1 MYLSI
6 PLFVVLLVASQF
18 LPGNALSSP
27 PNSVKK
33 TSTHTQLFASQGN
46 TEDTDD
52 STSTTSIDCAIIGG
66 GPASFVTAIAISK
79 ASPSSSIAIFE
90 KDAFQPKGASIQIS
104 NSGWKSIK
112 ELDESLV
119 QKLEDTGVPVTG
131 VGMKSWKYDSND
143 DNGAEGN
150 GENAIKIFLKKNL
163 SKVKSKATQILFSRA
178 IRKTHLWHD
187 VRVALRDHAIK
198 TYDVTEAD
206 ESSGDRSLLN
216 LNCALEE
223 IHPLHN
229 DDKDGEGDNDRFELT
244 LINTQNG
251 EEKKVR
257 AKYLFACDGTKSKVR
272 SVLPNEPDIL
282 LAENKSVWRG
292 MAPNVSTSGKATFFI
307 GKSDSDTAGRSA
319 LIFPGGKDAG
329 SSWTV
334 ISDIEN
340 GKSTSTEEAR
350 KRVLKVIDTMG
361 MSGTEA
367 STTESGNNN
376 EYAQLKQAIDDSS
389 IIIEN
394 KLHVRDFDQPWE
406 SAYDGLIYIGDSA
419 HPVRPTGEGTAL
431 AFEDANVLGQVI
443 SKYGLGVRSLRE
455 YENERYD
462 VVKKISEKVRASSEA
477 LYKPNDQAP

>member
-6 PLFVVLLVASQF
+6 PFLFIVSLLASTL

-27 PNSVKK
+27 SSSVEK
-33 TSTHTQLFASQGN
+33 STRTQLFTSQGN
-46 TEDTDD
+46 GDTADD
-52 STSTTSIDCAIIGG
+52 STSMSIDCAIIGG

-104 NSGWKSIK
+104 KSGWKSIK
-112 ELDESLV
+112 ELEESLV
-119 QKLEDTGVPVTG
+119 QKLDDTGVPVYG
-131 VGMKSWKYDSND
+131 VGMKPWKYSND
-143 DNGAEGN
+143 DNAEDN
-150 GENAIKIFLKKNL
+150 QNSIQVFLKKNL
-163 SKVKSKATQILFSRA
+163 SKVKSKAMRILFSRA

-198 TYDVTEAD
+198 TYDATEAAT
-206 ESSGDRSLLN
+206 SGDRSLLN

-229 DDKDGEGDNDRFELT
+229 DDKDGEDIDVDIDRFELT

-251 EEKKVR
+251 ERKKVR

-307 GKSDSDTAGRSA
+307 GKGDSDTAGRSA
-319 LIFPGGKDAG
+319 LLFPGGKDAG

-334 ISDIEN
+334 ISDVED

-350 KRVLKVIDTMG
+350 NRVLKVIDTMG
-361 MSGTEA
+361 MSAEA
-367 STTESGNNN
+367 STTESGSN
-376 EYAQLKQAIDDSS
+376 EYVQLKQAIDDSF

-394 KLHVRDFDQPWE
+394 KLHVRDFDKPWE

-443 SKYGLGVRSLRE
+443 SKHGLGVRSLRE
-455 YENERYD
+455 YENERYEA
-462 VVKKISEKVRASSEA
+462 VKTISEKVRASSIA
-477 LYKPNDQAP
+477 LYKPNGQAP